1 MFLTPEQ
8 NKKGRVL
15 LERTQETKK
24 MYKKTDLDQWA
35 RESMPIL
42 KKHGYLK
49 EQVIEGSKNNWLLPA
64 VFFVLGVALCII
76 FVYAINHDAFKTEL
90 NQNIEPNV
98 SVENQYDFNPTTENK
113 YEFTPEYAIYNNVI
127 IPDNLCGGG
136 SE

>member
-1 MFLTPEQ
+1 MI
-8 NKKGRVL
+8 
-15 LERTQETKK
+15 
-24 MYKKTDLDQWA
+24 YKKTDLDNWA

-42 KKHGYLK
+42 KKHGYLE
-49 EQVIEGSKNNWLLPA
+49 EQVIEGSRNNWLLPA
-64 VFFVLGVALCII
+64 VFFVLGILFCGI
-76 FVYAINHDAFKTEL
+76 FIYAIIHDAFKTEL